1 LSELKEKLA
10 ALEAQIT
17 LDNTTYENKKAELQ
31 AMKDSYNAQID
42 AVAELFNDKIDQA
55 KADKDAAATEK
66 ETVEATLRLNLLN
79 LQDEKVNQESLL
91 NVAKTDVQTT

>member
-1 LSELKEKLA
+1 MSELKEKLA
-10 ALEAQIT
+10 ALEAQIA